1 MLEIDLRA
9 RLSVK
14 ERDAF
19 ASRHKRLSGAFGH
32 SAGAATEALKA
43 VGSPP
48 GVLVIRNA
56 FSYLERPVDE
66 TLVSDRRAPHRSLRP
81 SATRISTSQGVA
93 LRLYLAAL
101 AVSQAHTR
109 PGKRARPDLALG
121 KAGLGWSDLVAT
133 KAETHSTG
141 TVMINYRDK
150 KKLSVRNAL
159 KTLQNAKLVELP
171 GQADSHH
178 SSEAPV
184 IFLHEA
190 GQQKKGDSAPYQVP
204 QHHEVERFL
213 LPAEF
218 ITNGWIH
225 VLEDSEIT
233 LLLMVCCGWGRLMPG
248 ADQADILPG
257 EVAIPGGVRLCHYGI
272 HRDPYTRALK
282 SLRWFGL
289 LEVREVNRHLSDGRA
304 VDSDLQLHR
313 LKILPDGFERP
324 AIPHVL
330 RVIGDRLG
338 R

>member
-1 MLEIDLRA
+1 MLEIDLRD

-19 ASRHKRLSGAFGH
+19 ASRQKRLSGAFGH
-32 SAGAATEALKA
+32 SAGEAMDALNA

-48 GVLVIRNA
+48 GVLVVRNV
-56 FSYLERPVDE
+56 FSYLKLPVNE

-93 LRLYLAAL
+93 LRLYLTAL

-109 PGKRARPDLALG
+109 PGKRARPDLTLG
-121 KAGLGWSDLVAT
+121 KAGLSWADLVAT
-133 KAETHSTG
+133 KAETHCRG

-159 KTLQNAKLVELP
+159 KTLQNAKLVDLP
-171 GQADSHH
+171 GHADSRN

-190 GQQKKGDSAPYQVP
+190 GQQQKGDSAPYQVP
-204 QHHEVERFL
+204 QPHDLEHFL
-213 LPAEF
+213 LPSEF

-233 LLLMVCCGWGRLMPG
+233 LLLMARCGLGRLMPG
-248 ADQADILPG
+248 ADQTDILPG

-289 LEVREVNRHLSDGRA
+289 LEVREVNRHPSDGRA

-313 LKILPDGFERP
+313 LKPLREGFERP